1 MSHYRFRL
9 PKTHA
14 EHGMD
19 SHPDTQTSAACVHQL
34 NSCIYTNITHIT
46 WGCADQKGCRPPH
59 CAAMGTSLPHGTQC
73 PAERR
78 NKSCSNQGTSPSK
91 LPKHFPKAQSSQ
103 HISQHN
109 HSSKSSEEAA
119 WDSSD
124 MKQYWRFDSWKCHP
138 IWFQGVPTENLTG
151 LDS

>member
-1 MSHYRFRL
+1 MQSMEWIHIQTHKPQQHVCINSIAASTLISPTL
-9 PKTHA
+9 PGAVLTRR
-14 EHGMD
+14 
-19 SHPDTQTSAACVHQL
+19 AADL
-34 NSCIYTNITHIT
+34 LT
-46 WGCADQKGCRPPH
+46 
-59 CAAMGTSLPHGTQC
+59 AMGTSLPHGTQC